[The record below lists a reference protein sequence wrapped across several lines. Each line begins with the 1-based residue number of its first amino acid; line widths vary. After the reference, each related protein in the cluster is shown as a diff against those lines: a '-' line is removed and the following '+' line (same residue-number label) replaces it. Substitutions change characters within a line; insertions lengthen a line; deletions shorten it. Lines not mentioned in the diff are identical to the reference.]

1 LNRITLAQRFFA
13 LPVEV
18 QLQIVNLTTLQDI
31 LNLRKTNTQFRCLT
45 IVHESYLVNTYLRSC
60 VPSFVVRLFP
70 PEKKSPTLQYVTEL
84 AVRQSIAS
92 DLAKNLAEQVLKEMM
107 GRRHRRN
114 MDRETRERMLRRL
127 QRGMA
132 PLVLSLLQFFE
143 NYVVARLQRVG
154 TNPSHD
160 YQLSVLGLLSRE
172 NMLIQSDIIAQ
183 YPENMLLPI
192 HQMYHLLLHLFFR
205 RFTPPSLPIVGTLGR
220 RKSRP
225 PSSDAFAKVFVY
237 GGIKELYRLY
247 CMKGYGR
254 RRRALDK
261 YVDTF
266 DEEQGKWKA
275 RIRQFGANIA
285 SMSSSPPP
293 PQPATVQAA
302 MTTAAGAQPSSSTA
316 SNSSITG
323 SEIKRS
329 VTELAQ
335 VHVDEL
341 SNLWT
346 PAAEER
352 LLSKNIIRDLEEV
365 VCCGQFVSLLL
376 TTPEDEDEEE
386 DEEDDEDDEDEEEE
400 EYDYEEVEEE
410 DDEEEEEEEDDE
422 EEEEEDEDEDEE
434 EDDEDEYYQDT
445 IPTIATT
452 MLTQAE
458 TDYEPP
464 SWDDELL

>member
-1 LNRITLAQRFFA
+1 M
-13 LPVEV
+13 
-18 QLQIVNLTTLQDI
+18 
-31 LNLRKTNTQFRCLT
+31 
-45 IVHESYLVNTYLRSC
+45 
-60 VPSFVVRLFP
+60 RLFP
-70 PEKKSPTLQYVTEL
+70 PEKESPTLQYVTEL
-84 AVRQSIAS
+84 AARQRIAS

-114 MDRETRERMLRRL
+114 MDRDTRESMLRRL

-160 YQLSVLGLLSRE
+160 YQLSALGLLSRE

-205 RFTPPSLPIVGTLGR
+205 RFTPPSLPVVGTLGR
-220 RKSRP
+220 KSQP

-266 DEEQGKWKA
+266 DEERGKWKA

-285 SMSSSPPP
+285 SMSSSPQ
-293 PQPATVQAA
+293 PQQQQQPVTVQATVA
-302 MTTAAGAQPSSSTA
+302 TAARIQPSSGTA

-323 SEIKRS
+323 GETKRS

-346 PAAEER
+346 PAAEQR
-352 LLSKNIIRDLEEV
+352 LLSKKIIRDLEDV

-386 DEEDDEDDEDEEEE
+386 DEDDEDDEDEDEE
-400 EYDYEEVEEE
+400 
-410 DDEEEEEEEDDE
+410 DEEEED
-422 EEEEEDEDEDEE
+422 EEDEDEDEEEEE

-452 MLTQAE
+452 MLTQTE
-458 TDYEPP
+458 TDYEPS
-464 SWDDELL
+464 SWDDGSL